1 MYPGKM
7 ITIQFEYTGIVEA
20 ALDKFPISRTIKKID
35 DHTFFLEVTTY
46 DTGALMWFL
55 SQKDM
60 VTIVNPPEFRQQMK
74 ETLYAMLS
82 NYED

>member
-1 MYPGKM
+1 
-7 ITIQFEYTGIVEA
+7 
-20 ALDKFPISRTIKKID
+20 
-35 DHTFFLEVTTY
+35 
-46 DTGALMWFL
+46 MWFL

-74 ETLYAMLS
+74 DTLQVMLS